1 MKKPLIG
8 ITSNFSSDD
17 ITYVKQGLGAIGQ
30 RWSLIANDYSDAIIR
45 SGGIPIVIPIS
56 NDEDYL
62 KDIARQIDGLLL
74 SGGADM
80 DPFLSGQRADAR
92 TGRISPERDNQELF
106 LLDYFYKNSNKP
118 ILGICRGLQLM
129 NVYFKGNLILDLLSS
144 GYLTHTIANNERYNP
159 IHDVTI
165 SEDSLLREIIGSE
178 KTYVNSLHHQAIGEI
193 GQGLKVSAISEDNV
207 IEAIES
213 KNVKERF
220 ILATQWHPEMTSLK
234 DNSHQRIFD
243 YFINSA
249 KNKHGN

>member
-1 MKKPLIG
+1 MKPLIG

-17 ITYVKQGLGAIGQ
+17 MTYVKQGLGAIGQ
-30 RWSLIANDYSDAIIR
+30 EWSLIANDYSEAIIR

-56 NDEDYL
+56 EDETYI
-62 KDIARQIDGLLL
+62 KDIAEKIDGLLL

-80 DPFLSGQRADAR
+80 DPLLSGQRADAK
-92 TGRISPERDNQELF
+92 TGRVSPQRDNQELL
-106 LLDYFYKNSNKP
+106 LLDYIYKNTKKP
-118 ILGICRGLQLM
+118 ILGICRGLQLI
-129 NVYFKGNLILDLLSS
+129 NVYFKGNLILDLPSA
-144 GYLTHTIANNERYNP
+144 GYLSHSISNNERYNP

-165 SEDSLLREIIGSE
+165 YEDTLLREIIGNE
-178 KTYVNSLHHQAIGEI
+178 KTYVNTIHHQAIGEL
-193 GQGLKVSAISEDNV
+193 GEGLKVSAISEDNV

-249 KNKHGN
+249 KK

>member
-1 MKKPLIG
+1 MKPLIG
-8 ITSNFSSDD
+8 ITSNFLSDD
-17 ITYVKQGLGAIGQ
+17 MTYVKQGLGAIGQ
-30 RWSLIANDYSDAIIR
+30 EWSLIANDYSEAIIR

-56 NDEDYL
+56 EDETYI
-62 KDIARQIDGLLL
+62 KDIAEKIDGLLL

-80 DPFLSGQRADAR
+80 DPLLSGQRADAK
-92 TGRISPERDNQELF
+92 TGRVSPQRDNQELL
-106 LLDYFYKNSNKP
+106 LLDYIYKNTKKP
-118 ILGICRGLQLM
+118 ILGICRGLQLI
-129 NVYFKGNLILDLLSS
+129 NVYFKGNLILDLPSA
-144 GYLTHTIANNERYNP
+144 GYLSHSISNNERYNP

-165 SEDSLLREIIGSE
+165 YEDTLLREIIGNE
-178 KTYVNSLHHQAIGEI
+178 KTYVNTIHHQAIGEL
-193 GQGLKVSAISEDNV
+193 GEGLKVSAISEDNV

-249 KNKHGN
+249 KK

>member
-1 MKKPLIG
+1 MKPLIG

-17 ITYVKQGLGAIGQ
+17 MTYVKQGLGAIGQ
-30 RWSLIANDYSDAIIR
+30 EWSLIANDYSEAIIR

-56 NDEDYL
+56 EDETYI
-62 KDIARQIDGLLL
+62 KDIAEKIDGLLL

-80 DPFLSGQRADAR
+80 DPLLFGQRADAK
-92 TGRISPERDNQELF
+92 TGRVSPQRDNQELL
-106 LLDYFYKNSNKP
+106 LLDYIYKNTKKP
-118 ILGICRGLQLM
+118 ILGICRGLQLI
-129 NVYFKGNLILDLLSS
+129 NVYFKGNLILDLPSA
-144 GYLTHTIANNERYNP
+144 GYLSHSISNNERYNP

-165 SEDSLLREIIGSE
+165 YEDTLLREIIGNE
-178 KTYVNSLHHQAIGEI
+178 KTYVNTIHHQAIGEL
-193 GQGLKVSAISEDNV
+193 GEGLKVSAISEDNV

-249 KNKHGN
+249 KK